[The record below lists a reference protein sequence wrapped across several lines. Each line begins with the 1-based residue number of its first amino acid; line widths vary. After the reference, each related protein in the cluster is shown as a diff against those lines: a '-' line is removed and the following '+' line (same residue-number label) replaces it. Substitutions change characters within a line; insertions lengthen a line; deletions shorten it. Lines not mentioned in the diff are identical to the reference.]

1 MRHILM
7 LYTSYQMKCNLTLI
21 LLTLTFTSCFYGDY
35 ESEKIKSST
44 GNFKINATVN
54 RTDKNAD
61 NYADVIIHIYNK
73 KNEKLTELNTGAG
86 DANKWA
92 IGWTELGD
100 TIVLQS
106 SDIGNKAWS
115 LQNEEPTDIK
125 MTDELNERAEFLK
138 SKKYE

>member
-1 MRHILM
+1 MMNSMRHILM
-7 LYTSYQMKCNLTLI
+7 LYTSYQMKRNLTLI
-21 LLTLTFTSCFYGDY
+21 LLTLTLTSCFFSDY

-86 DANKWA
+86 DANRWA

-115 LQNEEPTDIK
+115 LEKRRTD
-125 MTDELNERAEFLK
+125 
-138 SKKYE
+138 

>member
-1 MRHILM
+1 M
-7 LYTSYQMKCNLTLI
+7 
-21 LLTLTFTSCFYGDY
+21 TFTSCFFSDY
-35 ESEKIKSST
+35 ESEKTQSST
-44 GNFKINATVN
+44 GNFEIYATVN

-61 NYADVIIHIYNK
+61 NYADVIIHLYDK

-86 DANKWA
+86 DANKWT

-106 SDIGNKAWS
+106 SDIGNKAWI
-115 LQNEEPTDIK
+115 LQNDQPTEIK

-138 SKKYE
+138 SIKYE